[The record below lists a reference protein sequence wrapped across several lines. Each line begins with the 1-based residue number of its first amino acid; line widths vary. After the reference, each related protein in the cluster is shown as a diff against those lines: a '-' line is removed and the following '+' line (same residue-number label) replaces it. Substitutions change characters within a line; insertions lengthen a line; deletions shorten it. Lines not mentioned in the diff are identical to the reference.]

1 MRKERTLCILA
12 RRIPKERD
20 PKMKSRIR
28 NIAKGIMNRRIPVDL
43 WKNTKPAVGAN
54 NKSIAMINRWLN
66 LSISVAEMEDV

>member
-1 MRKERTLCILA
+1 
-12 RRIPKERD
+12 
-20 PKMKSRIR
+20 MKSRTR

-43 WKNTKPAVGAN
+43 WKNTKPAVGVN